1 MGFSLLF
8 ILLGRVMSVLT
19 IVTHTRCLHPPS
31 DRGGWCVQC
40 SVLSQASVSFPP
52 YSAAEASA
60 ADDSLAG
67 RVLAV
72 TEEDSGLLIPVI
84 IVTIVFRILDPKS
97 SWSGVTLV
105 RV

>member
-1 MGFSLLF
+1 M
-8 ILLGRVMSVLT
+8 
-19 IVTHTRCLHPPS
+19 
-31 DRGGWCVQC
+31 C

-60 ADDSLAG
+60 ADASPAA

-97 SWSGVTLV
+97 SWSGVTYSESV
-105 RV
+105 RDTKKTRYIFPVPRVIIAHLDSPLAGSDNIRS

>member
-1 MGFSLLF
+1 MTG
-8 ILLGRVMSVLT
+8 V
-19 IVTHTRCLHPPS
+19 
-31 DRGGWCVQC
+31 GGVC
-40 SVLSQASVSFPP
+40 SVLSQASVSFPS

-60 ADDSLAG
+60 ADASLAA
-67 RVLAV
+67 RVLTV